1 MKALKRFLLSAVL
14 VWTLNFLIILS
25 YPPCCRRVQDPLL
38 NFIPHSQ
45 IPVVDRL
52 DGVVKIGLVLGDE
65 INENLE
71 ATTAFVTFIRALSSN
86 ADIEV
91 EGIFSSKSASE
102 LAQMLQ
108 THPKLGP
115 WRGVNVTA
123 ENNEIVI
130 TGLDSEV
137 RIPVYSQGT
146 DMNVDLLV
154 SLGSLSDEI
163 ETFYGRVSATRFLVF
178 NLGINPDA
186 ITSSGIALPG
196 EVGESSE
203 ANLVL
208 SASTSLAYVLKSL
221 QAEFGKVSPSRMTME
236 VPQGGDLHI
245 RPNISN
251 IDLTEF
257 LKSLGIQVPGAVELS
272 VTEVSDA
279 LLGASYAE
287 IIVSLP
293 GEVTKEQLQ
302 KVFRTTPGIELA
314 PEKKTTS
321 AMFLNPHDTSLFIL
335 DSTNTQISHQDGY
348 TRVTLRGWINPY
360 AQAGI
365 MISAITEVG
374 QRLAELGQ
382 LTTQKTPVVYPQV
395 EHSKVQ
401 VVENPIKVIIN
412 GAAGRIGLNALRS
425 MIGDP
430 NFEVVAVNGVRSA
443 EALRQGLLY
452 DEILGPT
459 NAEITIGKEELEGQE
474 VEYITINGHKI
485 YVFNARDEESIQ
497 KLPLRTLGV
506 EYVLETSGH
515 YTTRAKLQPFFDAG
529 VQYAVISAPA
539 KDDTL
544 QIVPGVNHGE
554 LVTLAQSGKL
564 PDTISAGS
572 CTTNNTAPVIK
583 AILEF
588 VDSLGGNVREVELTT
603 IHALTNTQ
611 AHSLPRQVRNP
622 KKAERDRAGSLNIVP
637 TSTGAAKVLPEII
650 KGIDRMHGIA
660 LRVGNPNGS
669 VSRVVFY
676 LDGKLPEGITSKD
689 VIDYLQQMSSGD
701 LRNILVVNTGTPLDS
716 LAINGSD
723 ITSIVEA
730 STVKIVPIYDGEGN
744 HVSDAIELVTWYDNE
759 WGYTQQYLR
768 AVLMHR
774 LVQER
779 QGITAYDLLQIS
791 DRLGPYVYSP
801 VPVP

>member
-1 MKALKRFLLSAVL
+1 MKVLKRFLLSAVL
-14 VWTLNFLIILS
+14 VWTLNFPIILS
-25 YPPCCRRVQDPLL
+25 YHPCCRRVQEPSLS
-38 NFIPHSQ
+38 FIPHSQ
-45 IPVVDRL
+45 IPRVDSL
-52 DGVVKIGLVLGDE
+52 DGVVKIGLVLGTE
-65 INENLE
+65 INENPE
-71 ATTAFVTFIRALSSN
+71 ARTAFVAFMRSLSFN

-102 LAQMLQ
+102 LAQILQ
-108 THPKLGP
+108 SHPKLGP
-115 WRGVNVTA
+115 WRGMNVIA
-123 ENNEIVI
+123 EDNEIVI
-130 TGLDSEV
+130 KGLDSEI

-146 DMNVDLLV
+146 DMNIDLLV
-154 SLGSLSDEI
+154 TLGHNGSETLDEI
-163 ETFYGRVSATRFLVF
+163 CKGVSARRSLVF
-178 NLGINPDA
+178 NFELNSP
-186 ITSSGIALPG
+186 TSLPG

-221 QAEFGKVSPSRMTME
+221 QAEFGQISPSRMTME
-236 VPQGGDLHI
+236 VPQGGDLEI
-245 RPNISN
+245 RPNASN

-257 LKSLGIQVPGAVELS
+257 LKSLGIQVSAPVELS
-272 VTEVSDA
+272 VIEVSDA
-279 LLGASYAE
+279 ILGANYAE
-287 IIVSLP
+287 IIMTLP
-293 GEVTKEQLQ
+293 GEVTEEQLQ
-302 KVFRTTPGIELA
+302 DVFRTTPGIELA

-321 AMFLNPHDTSLFIL
+321 AMFLNPYDTSLFVL

-348 TRVTLRGWINPY
+348 TRVTLRGWIGPY

-365 MISAITEVG
+365 MISAITEAG

-382 LTTQKTPVVYPQV
+382 LTTQKTSVVYPRV
-395 EHSKVQ
+395 EHPKVQ

-459 NAEITIGKEELEGQE
+459 NAEITIGKEEFEGQE

-515 YTTRAKLQPFFDAG
+515 YTTRAKLQPFFNAG
-529 VQYAVISAPA
+529 VRYAAISAPA

-554 LVTLAQSGKL
+554 LVTLAQSGEL

-572 CTTNNTAPVIK
+572 CTTNNAAPAIK

-588 VDSLGGNVREVELTT
+588 VDNLGGNVREVELTT

-669 VSRVVFY
+669 ASRVVFY
-676 LDGKLPEGITSKD
+676 LDGKLPEGTTSED
-689 VIDYLQQMSSGD
+689 IIGYLQQMSSGD
-701 LRNILVVNTGTPLDS
+701 LRNILAVNTGTPLSS

-779 QGITAYDLLQIS
+779 QSITPHDLLQIS

-801 VPVP
+801 VPQ